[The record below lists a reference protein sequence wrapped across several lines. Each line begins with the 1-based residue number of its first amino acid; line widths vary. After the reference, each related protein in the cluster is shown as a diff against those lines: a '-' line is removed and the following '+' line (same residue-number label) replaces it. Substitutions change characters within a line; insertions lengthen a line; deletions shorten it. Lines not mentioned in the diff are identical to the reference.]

1 MHAAL
6 TKLSKL
12 PDDTKVWNGH
22 EYTKGSAAFALK
34 IEPDNQ
40 ALQGWVWLRAE
51 SMSLRVSSVIRR
63 QHWLTQSSGC

>member
-22 EYTKGSAAFALK
+22 EYTKGSAAFGLK

-40 ALQGWVWLRAE
+40 ALQGWVWFR
-51 SMSLRVSSVIRR
+51 
-63 QHWLTQSSGC
+63 T